1 MGGNNT
7 HSLSMVIKTV
17 LGSSIQSVINS
28 DTERNPKAFSLT
40 EYQKEYILKAVNNEE
55 TVAMIVEKLQISP
68 FKIRQFL
75 LLKGINNFQK
85 YKGNKK
91 WKIKHEKWSLLE
103 K

>member
-1 MGGNNT
+1 M
-7 HSLSMVIKTV
+7 
-17 LGSSIQSVINS
+17 
-28 DTERNPKAFSLT
+28 
-40 EYQKEYILKAVNNEE
+40 NNEE

-91 WKIKHEKWSLLE
+91 WKIKHEV
-103 K
+103 